1 MDVIYQ
7 PPFGKERHMR
17 FRQNFRYGDDDPLLW
32 PQPYVVS
39 ECHLAAIPMRPDASD
54 RMAVMWWQLTRE
66 GFSLSTRGIVTG
78 IGLISSTKLAQI
90 SRLVKDLQ
98 SRATAYLKNDR
109 FPKKAEGVM
118 VLSNALEQGI
128 TRLESLPMSLQ
139 QAGFCLSHVQR
150 LYLELV
156 ALLDYITIY
165 KLRIDGH
172 LPAATQ
178 VASTMGVITENP
190 MVAQDF
196 IRAGLP
202 VWLIRSYKEVPA
214 TRIDALKTPRQPADY
229 LCMEDA
235 HLAHDTMFVGK
246 ADDPNKY
253 LTISRYIHYF
263 FRYPNPFDLINKPA
277 NAPFSSASSTSPSV
291 QSVSA
296 NKSANAPS
304 LVQSVRV
311 NFIHSSSS
319 SITSTPRSAAPIGK
333 VRNSS
338 QGQSARTRP
347 CRYLLWGQ

>member
-214 TRIDALKTPRQPADY
+214 TRIDALKMPRQPAD